1 MTELKNDIVT
11 PHQSPLIDSFDRSI
25 SYLRLSVTD
34 RCDFRCQYCMAEE
47 MTFLPRSQVLSL
59 EELARIA
66 KVFVGLGVRKIRVT
80 GGEPFLHPQFSTIC
94 KMFKD
99 YFPKAFLIVAT
110 NCQYKMNDNFK
121 ESLQKVH
128 FYPSNFSTLEHST
141 LEHQTIKYIFLPYW
155 RLGIDAMKEQL
166 PLAQITLSI
175 GQILGPP
182 TDFSRGH
189 HMETPEKQIICKSFK
204 K

>member
-1 MTELKNDIVT
+1 MAELKNDIVT

-80 GGEPFLHPQFSTIC
+80 GGDH
-94 KMFKD
+94 
-99 YFPKAFLIVAT
+99 
-110 NCQYKMNDNFK
+110 
-121 ESLQKVH
+121 
-128 FYPSNFSTLEHST
+128 
-141 LEHQTIKYIFLPYW
+141 
-155 RLGIDAMKEQL
+155 
-166 PLAQITLSI
+166 
-175 GQILGPP
+175 
-182 TDFSRGH
+182 
-189 HMETPEKQIICKSFK
+189 
-204 K
+204 